1 MKAELVL
8 RISFILVLFLF
19 FRCFYFCILLLDSSK
34 GMKFEHLSQPATC
47 LGFAH
52 IGKLQPEGD
61 SLLRPIE
68 QLSRRIHRF
77 GGAVF
82 IGDCELYIGGGN

>member
-1 MKAELVL
+1 
-8 RISFILVLFLF
+8 
-19 FRCFYFCILLLDSSK
+19 
-34 GMKFEHLSQPATC
+34 MKFEHLSQPATC
-47 LGFAH
+47 LGFAQ

-61 SLLRPIE
+61 SLLRPME

-82 IGDCELYIGGGN
+82 IGDCELYIGACN